1 MNRVSGWAERL
12 SWAVLIMLVTLPA
25 HAQLMLA
32 HEGHHSGDCVIKGG
46 AFSVNFSAYEKPK
59 GDIPPMHAFCQQI
72 PATGII
78 LMSVDLNEPE
88 SRKLPLA
95 VRVVMEGHG
104 PNGHEVLSLPPKIY
118 PSGSISLG
126 EVNMAD
132 LGQYVVLLETE
143 EDGAMKEK
151 VRIPLTVGEGGGHG
165 SHGSGPGLMEVA
177 VFLAA
182 AGIGAF
188 LWLRRRKPD
197 TKS

>member
-1 MNRVSGWAERL
+1 
-12 SWAVLIMLVTLPA
+12 
-25 HAQLMLA
+25 
-32 HEGHHSGDCVIKGG
+32 
-46 AFSVNFSAYEKPK
+46 
-59 GDIPPMHAFCQQI
+59 
-72 PATGII
+72 
-78 LMSVDLNEPE
+78 MSVDLNEPE

-126 EVNMAD
+126 EVDMAD

-188 LWLRRRKPD
+188 LWLRRRKPG

>member
-1 MNRVSGWAERL
+1 
-12 SWAVLIMLVTLPA
+12 
-25 HAQLMLA
+25 
-32 HEGHHSGDCVIKGG
+32 
-46 AFSVNFSAYEKPK
+46 
-59 GDIPPMHAFCQQI
+59 
-72 PATGII
+72 
-78 LMSVDLNEPE
+78 MSVDLNEPE

-126 EVNMAD
+126 EVDMAD

-165 SHGSGPGLMEVA
+165 SHGSGPGLMEAA

-188 LWLRRRKPD
+188 LWLRRRKPA

>member
-1 MNRVSGWAERL
+1 MKKVSGWAERL
-12 SWAVLIMLVTLPA
+12 GWAVLITLVTLSA

-59 GDIPPMHAFCQQI
+59 GDIPPMHAFCQEI
-72 PATGII
+72 PAAGIV

-88 SRKLPLA
+88 SRKMPLA

-104 PNGHEVLSLPPKIY
+104 PNGHELLSLPPKVY

-143 EDGAMKEK
+143 EAGVMKTM

-165 SHGSGPGLMEVA
+165 SHGSGPGVMEIA
-177 VFLAA
+177 LLLGA
-182 AGIGAF
+182 AGVGVF
-188 LWLRRRKPD
+188 FWLRRRKAG
-197 TKS
+197 TAA